1 MILQDGQWNG
11 EQVVP
16 ADWVAQSTCASA
28 KTAVGEIG
36 YGYQWWVPVGAAK
49 GEEFI
54 ARGIYGQY
62 IYIDK
67 PAGVVI
73 VSTGTDRLFREDGVI
88 DQNIDMF
95 RQIATAS
102 KG

>member
-1 MILQDGQWNG
+1 M
-11 EQVVP
+11 
-16 ADWVAQSTCASA
+16 
-28 KTAVGEIG
+28 
-36 YGYQWWVPVGAAK
+36 
-49 GEEFI
+49 
-54 ARGIYGQY
+54 ARGIYRQY